1 MIGSAAGRGGTLALS
16 TAITCTV
23 VESAGLEP
31 QPLTTAN
38 TIAAVTRATTASV
51 PRPNPD
57 SVGTARCRLVELEGV
72 GGVDGV
78 GRNLAK

>member
-1 MIGSAAGRGGTLALS
+1 MIGSPAGRGGTLALS

-23 VESAGLEP
+23 VESAGMEP
-31 QPLTTAN
+31 QPLATAN
-38 TIAAVTRATTASV
+38 TIAAVTRAVTASV

-57 SVGTARCRLVELEGV
+57 SVGSARCRLVELEGV
-72 GGVDGV
+72 GVADGG